1 MEAKMQEKETDYLV
15 LSIFFTYLVEDDGKQ
30 SEALGIQTNQG
41 KEVGLNLQIE
51 TIICT
56 AN

>member
-1 MEAKMQEKETDYLV
+1 MQEKETDYLV
-15 LSIFFTYLVEDDGKQ
+15 LSILFTYLVEDDGKQ

-51 TIICT
+51 AIICT